1 MKGQEQNAEIKEN
14 SEKNDRNSLS
24 MSQYS
29 TPVPEHGGALGA
41 SLVKSSPAPALTVS
55 ADAFTSV
62 SSTKASP
69 LKSVFLLEVSM
80 PKAAKSESID
90 AAATPLPA
98 TYEAALTE
106 LELLVAQLESGQMP
120 LDQLLTGYQ
129 RGAALLAF
137 CKDKLK
143 AVEDQI
149 QVLDGGQLKPW
160 SGA

>member
-1 MKGQEQNAEIKEN
+1 
-14 SEKNDRNSLS
+14 
-24 MSQYS
+24 
-29 TPVPEHGGALGA
+29 
-41 SLVKSSPAPALTVS
+41 
-55 ADAFTSV
+55 
-62 SSTKASP
+62 
-69 LKSVFLLEVSM
+69 M
-80 PKAAKSESID
+80 PKAAKSESLD

-106 LELLVAQLESGQMP
+106 LEQLVAQLESGQMP
-120 LDQLLTGYQ
+120 LDQLLKGYQ

-160 SGA
+160 SGT